1 MPGRSSCCDSSGG
14 IPAVRIR
21 RRGGRDETRWEWAA
35 WRILEESGVH
45 VRRWREDGEAY
56 AYTMSGRPVIDA
68 PWPRSAEE
76 FAVLCHEVAH
86 HALGHTA
93 WPEWAT
99 VRRELEEEREA
110 WEFTFACFARFGLAV
125 PSAVSRRVAESM
137 AERLAAALEEGL
149 DPVPPR
155 FQPFEA
161 AARALLAVP
170 PPPGYNESG
179 DSDEVSSAL
188 HQGIQPP

>member
-1 MPGRSSCCDSSGG
+1 M
-14 IPAVRIR
+14 
-21 RRGGRDETRWEWAA
+21 
-35 WRILEESGVH
+35 
-45 VRRWREDGEAY
+45 RRWREDGEAY
-56 AYTMSGRPVIDA
+56 AYTTYGARVIDA
-68 PWPRSAEE
+68 PWPGSASSL
-76 FAVLCHEVAH
+76 AVLCHEVAH

-99 VRRELEEEREA
+99 ARRELEEEREA

-125 PSAVSRRVAESM
+125 PASVSRQVAESM

-161 AARALLAVP
+161 AARTLLAVP
-170 PPPGYNESG
+170 PTPGYNESS
-179 DSDEVSSAL
+179 DSDEGSPAL
-188 HQGIQPP
+188 NQGILPP

>member
-1 MPGRSSCCDSSGG
+1 
-14 IPAVRIR
+14 VRIR
-21 RRGGRDETRWEWAA
+21 RRGGRSEPRFEAA
-35 WRILEESGVH
+35 ARIVLAEHGVR

-56 AYTMSGRPVIDA
+56 AYTVHGARIIEA
-68 PWPRSAEE
+68 PWPGAAAAL
-76 FAVLCHEVAH
+76 AVLCHEVAH

-99 VRRELEEEREA
+99 ARRELEEEREA
-110 WEFTFACFARFGLAV
+110 WEFTFASFARFGLAV
-125 PSAVSRRVAESM
+125 PAVVSRQVAESM

-161 AARALLAVP
+161 AARTLLAVP
-170 PPPGYNESG
+170 PAPLYNESN
-179 DSDEVSSAL
+179 DTSPVSAA
-188 HQGIQPP
+188 HRQGILPP

>member
-1 MPGRSSCCDSSGG
+1 
-14 IPAVRIR
+14 VRIR
-21 RRGGRDETRWEWAA
+21 RSGWRGESRYEAA
-35 WRILEESGVH
+35 AGVVLAENEVR

-56 AYTMSGRPVIDA
+56 AYMVNGSRVIDA
-68 PWPRSAEE
+68 PWPGSATAL
-76 FAVLCHEVAH
+76 AVLCHEVAH

-99 VRRELEEEREA
+99 ARRELEEEREA

-125 PSAVSRRVAESM
+125 PAVVGRQVAESM

-161 AARALLAVP
+161 AARLLLAAP
-170 PPPGYNESG
+170 PAALYNESDG
-179 DSDEVSSAL
+179 TTGVPPAHHPGASPRSSVD
-188 HQGIQPP
+188 